1 MNKTYLIKHVA
12 ETLGVTKSK
21 AEEAVSAVLGGIE
34 ATLVAGEKVQIS
46 GFGNF
51 TTKVRPARSGRNPR
65 TGEVI
70 QIAEKTAV
78 SFKAVKKLVEA
89 VNNKA

>member
-1 MNKTYLIKHVA
+1 MNKTELIKHVA
-12 ETLGVTKSK
+12 ETLGLTKVK

-34 ATLVAGEKVQIS
+34 SALVAGEKVQLV

-51 TTKVRPARSGRNPR
+51 QTKLRAARAGRNPQ
-65 TGEVI
+65 TGATI

-78 SFKAVKKLVEA
+78 SFKAGTKLVES
-89 VNNKA
+89 VNTKA

>member
-1 MNKTYLIKHVA
+1 MNKTELVKHVA
-12 ETLGVTKSK
+12 ETLGLTKVK
-21 AEEAVSAVLGGIE
+21 AEQAVSAVLGGIE
-34 ATLVAGEKVQIS
+34 SALVAGEKVQIV

-51 TTKVRPARSGRNPR
+51 QPKLRPARAGRNPQ
-65 TGEVI
+65 TGEAI

-78 SFKAVKKLVEA
+78 TFKAGSKLVEA